1 MRIYTWMCTGIIRSQ
16 RSKTWIW
23 TWSFRWSGAASV
35 GVGCQIGVFGKSGNP
50 LNAGSSLRASL
61 VSREIPLFT
70 APQRLSFYSTDPA
83 SAALSCLSSAPL
95 LLLSILPGVLNSQ
108 PCSSPP
114 FIASTLPTHSSFP
127 FPLWTNK
134 TAA

>member
-1 MRIYTWMCTGIIRSQ
+1 MRIYTWMCAGITRSQ

-35 GVGCQIGVFGKSGNP
+35 GVGCQVGVFGKSGNP

-61 VSREIPLFT
+61 VSHEIPLFT
-70 APQRLSFYSTDPA
+70 APQRLPFYFT
-83 SAALSCLSSAPL
+83 AALSCLSSAPL
-95 LLLSILPGVLNSQ
+95 LLLSILPGVLSSQ

-134 TAA
+134 PAA